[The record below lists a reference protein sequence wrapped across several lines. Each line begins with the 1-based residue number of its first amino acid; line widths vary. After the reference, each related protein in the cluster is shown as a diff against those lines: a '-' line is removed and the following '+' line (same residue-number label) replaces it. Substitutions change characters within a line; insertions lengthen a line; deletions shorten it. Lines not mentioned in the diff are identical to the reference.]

1 MKIRS
6 ILIALVLIAA
16 ACGDDDGAAT
26 TQAPTTTAAAATTAP
41 ATTQAP
47 ATTAAPETTAA
58 ATTTTE
64 DPFAEIIA
72 LVTAYA
78 GDYAGEW
85 TNTTFGSTGAITG
98 SLAFDEATLSVTLE
112 LDIDG
117 FVFGAFDPDPE
128 TFVISLAEAAA
139 DPDNATM
146 IESATFG
153 TLRAVVTREGIEMF
167 SDQVPEPGI
176 ASVLITGPITPEGF
190 DLAYT
195 IEFAG
200 GGGAEG
206 TATLTKAG

>member
-6 ILIALVLIAA
+6 ILITLVLITA

-26 TQAPTTTAAAATTAP
+26 TAAPTTVAAATTAP
-41 ATTQAP
+41 ATTQAAETTAAP
-47 ATTAAPETTAA
+47 ATTAAATPTTA
-58 ATTTTE
+58 

-72 LVTAYA
+72 LVTSYE
-78 GDYAGEW
+78 GDYSGEW
-85 TNTTFGSTGAITG
+85 INTTFGSAGAIAG
-98 SLAFDEATLSVTLE
+98 RLGFDEATLTVTLE

-128 TFVISLAEAAA
+128 TFVISLAEAASN
-139 DPDNATM
+139 PDNATT

-153 TLRAVVTREGIEMF
+153 TLQATVTRDGIELF
-167 SDQVPEPGI
+167 SDEVPDPGI
-176 ASVLITGPITPEGF
+176 ASVLLTGPITPEGF
-190 DLAYT
+190 ELTYV